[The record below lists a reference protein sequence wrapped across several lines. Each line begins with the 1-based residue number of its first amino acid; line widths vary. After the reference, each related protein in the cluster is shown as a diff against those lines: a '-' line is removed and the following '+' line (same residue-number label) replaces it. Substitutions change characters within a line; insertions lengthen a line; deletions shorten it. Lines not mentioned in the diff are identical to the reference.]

1 MAEGKDKWSQR
12 IDKYSER
19 NDKRSQRT
27 DKCSLRIDTY
37 SQPIDKYSQ
46 RTDKFSQ
53 RTRTDK
59 RSLAHKNPDFEIQCK
74 ACNNK
79 KKVDSTVSSIIKEGK
94 RRPGTYL
101 LNRGRCYCGVC
112 GKVKGVVT

>member
-1 MAEGKDKWSQR
+1 MAPSSMLMKSLLGKFHNSLSSDLWTCKPQVVGYIFFQVQNKGLEIVRSRNNFLMAEGKDKWSQR

-59 RSLAHKNPDFEIQCK
+59 I
-74 ACNNK
+74 
-79 KKVDSTVSSIIKEGK
+79 
-94 RRPGTYL
+94 
-101 LNRGRCYCGVC
+101 RGL
-112 GKVKGVVT
+112 